1 MLVSALDLSFLKEL
15 GANFGYVL
23 TGLLAGCAAYWG
35 TKVREWWTQRRKSRD
50 TAQEALRNQ
59 ELSSLLRELRAM
71 AGASRGAL
79 IRFHNGECYL
89 DGDPLKRFS
98 VLHEA
103 MGPGEGSVCSR
114 LQNLP
119 IALLPPDMTLDPSR
133 FSVSIFTEKLPD
145 GCFKSEMTAMG
156 LGHMI
161 SIPLRKNARVV
172 GFLWLG
178 FRDDQ
183 PRDCCQAWIGDVTR
197 HVRLIELCLFMR

>member
-1 MLVSALDLSFLKEL
+1 MLLSALDLPFLNEL

-23 TGLLAGCAAYWG
+23 TGLLAGCAAYMG
-35 TKVREWWTQRRKSRD
+35 GRVKEWWTQRRKCRD
-50 TAQEALRNQ
+50 ATQEAQRNL
-59 ELSSLLRELRAM
+59 ELSSLLREMRAV

-79 IRFHNGECYL
+79 VRFHNGECYL

-119 IALLPPDMTLDPSR
+119 IALLPPDMTLRPDE
-133 FSVSIFTEKLPD
+133 FSVAVFTEQMPD
-145 GCFKSEMTAMG
+145 GFFKSEMTAMG
-156 LGHMI
+156 LGHLV
-161 SIPLRKNARVV
+161 SIPLRKNSRVV

-178 FRDDQ
+178 YRDDQ
-183 PRDCCQAWIGDVTR
+183 PRGCCQEWIKDVSR
-197 HVRLIELCLFMR
+197 HVRLIELCLFMK